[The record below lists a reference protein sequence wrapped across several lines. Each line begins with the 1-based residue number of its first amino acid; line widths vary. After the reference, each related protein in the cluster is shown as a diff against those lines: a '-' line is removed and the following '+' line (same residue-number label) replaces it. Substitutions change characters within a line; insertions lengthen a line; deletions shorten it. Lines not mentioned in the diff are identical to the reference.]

1 MLQLIPEWAHHYGE
15 FWRAIRVRNLW
26 LIKSRYFAG
35 LMLIGFL
42 VFGETILDF
51 NLTNTQIRAIIIIV
65 ISIFLYNVIIHSGRK
80 YAGTDPN
87 KFNCLHLSLIQIV
100 LDLISLMVL
109 VYYTGVMESP
119 LYMFFIFHMIIG
131 SLILPGFIVYINAG
145 IVSISF
151 SIIAMLQHFGI
162 VENHFIHGLYTSSRP
177 HTLTYDI
184 LFVIVFTLML
194 FISVYFANRIARQL
208 YLNEQHLRSTLE
220 RLHEAEITKQKY
232 IIGII
237 HEIKTPIVAIQS
249 ILELLLKHYVGPI
262 SEEIEKKLKRAL
274 VRTNE
279 TIKLLYNI
287 LRISKLKIL
296 DIRTTEEIKLEEFI
310 QTIINKQLEAIL
322 AKEVDISYEDKR
334 IEKRVIKSDI
344 ILLDLALS
352 NIIANAIKYV
362 KYNGKVLII
371 LSDVEDMVSIEI
383 CDNGIGIPRKEFDK
397 IFEQFYRA
405 SNIDKTQHEGSG
417 MGLAISKEIIERL
430 GGTIIVNS
438 PSRIGD
444 EENPGTS
451 FEIRL
456 KYKFK
461 PTPYDIFEVND
472 QDYLMNKSNF

>member
-194 FISVYFANRIARQL
+194 EFPTLPLLMKSM
-208 YLNEQHLRSTLE
+208 LNMP
-220 RLHEAEITKQKY
+220 LHW
-232 IIGII
+232 
-237 HEIKTPIVAIQS
+237 
-249 ILELLLKHYVGPI
+249 
-262 SEEIEKKLKRAL
+262 
-274 VRTNE
+274 
-279 TIKLLYNI
+279 
-287 LRISKLKIL
+287 
-296 DIRTTEEIKLEEFI
+296 
-310 QTIINKQLEAIL
+310 
-322 AKEVDISYEDKR
+322 
-334 IEKRVIKSDI
+334 
-344 ILLDLALS
+344 
-352 NIIANAIKYV
+352 
-362 KYNGKVLII
+362 
-371 LSDVEDMVSIEI
+371 
-383 CDNGIGIPRKEFDK
+383 
-397 IFEQFYRA
+397 
-405 SNIDKTQHEGSG
+405 G
-417 MGLAISKEIIERL
+417 MGLLA
-430 GGTIIVNS
+430 V
-438 PSRIGD
+438 
-444 EENPGTS
+444 
-451 FEIRL
+451 
-456 KYKFK
+456 
-461 PTPYDIFEVND
+461 
-472 QDYLMNKSNF
+472 

>member
-1 MLQLIPEWAHHYGE
+1 M
-15 FWRAIRVRNLW
+15 
-26 LIKSRYFAG
+26 
-35 LMLIGFL
+35 
-42 VFGETILDF
+42 
-51 NLTNTQIRAIIIIV
+51 
-65 ISIFLYNVIIHSGRK
+65 
-80 YAGTDPN
+80 
-87 KFNCLHLSLIQIV
+87 
-100 LDLISLMVL
+100 
-109 VYYTGVMESP
+109 
-119 LYMFFIFHMIIG
+119 
-131 SLILPGFIVYINAG
+131 
-145 IVSISF
+145 
-151 SIIAMLQHFGI
+151 
-162 VENHFIHGLYTSSRP
+162 
-177 HTLTYDI
+177 
-184 LFVIVFTLML
+184 
-194 FISVYFANRIARQL
+194 
-208 YLNEQHLRSTLE
+208 RSTLE